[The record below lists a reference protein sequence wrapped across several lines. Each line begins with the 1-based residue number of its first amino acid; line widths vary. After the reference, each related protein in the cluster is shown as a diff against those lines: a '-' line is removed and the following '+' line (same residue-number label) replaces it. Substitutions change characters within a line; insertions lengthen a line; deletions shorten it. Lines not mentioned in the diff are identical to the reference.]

1 MAKCSVCVARSL
13 DSEVTCNFLAGAV
26 GFEPTNA
33 DSKNRCSTLW
43 SRKIVRIPVLI

>member
-1 MAKCSVCVARSL
+1 M
-13 DSEVTCNFLAGAV
+13 AGAV

-43 SRKIVRIPVLI
+43 FNKIVEIPIFKFTSFKKKDFVSVTKV